1 MDPKLHLSKTGT
13 EILLNTF
20 IESVPNID
28 HWQSILHSPDN
39 CLIHEYNAN
48 LSSKEK
54 LSIIRQ
60 RNIGKF
66 IAAHLNINSLR
77 NKFGSFLSQN
87 L

>member
-1 MDPKLHLSKTGT
+1 M
-13 EILLNTF
+13 
-20 IESVPNID
+20 ID
-28 HWQSILHSPDN
+28 
-39 CLIHEYNAN
+39 EYNAN

-66 IAAHLNINSLR
+66 IAAHLNVNSLR
-77 NKFGSFLSQN
+77 NKFGSLLSQN